1 MRPRTKLA
9 TPSVQRTIVFSL
21 WLALVFG
28 LFAGRAGASDAS
40 LSTLASFQDTDH
52 FEIDSAILGRKL
64 SIFVRKPDGY
74 DEADGPYPTVYAIDG
89 DILFPILAPYH
100 YLLTFDTDIPEAI
113 VVGLAYGTFSPEE
126 GNLRSYDYSWPPF
139 GPEFGLA
146 GAKDDNGGAAAFH
159 RFFTEELMP
168 KVESQY
174 KSDASR
180 RILIGQSRGAHFAL
194 YSAYQHPNAFWGRI
208 ASNPSLKPN
217 KENFFQDLTGAE
229 PSGSSLYFSSGENDW
244 PRLRDEALSLFDHL
258 NSQASLPWRLKT
270 VTVPGGTHAA
280 NLVDV
285 YRDGIKWLFN
295 QEEISK
301 VDGEAQH

>member
-1 MRPRTKLA
+1 
-9 TPSVQRTIVFSL
+9 
-21 WLALVFG
+21 
-28 LFAGRAGASDAS
+28 
-40 LSTLASFQDTDH
+40 
-52 FEIDSAILGRKL
+52 
-64 SIFVRKPDGY
+64 
-74 DEADGPYPTVYAIDG
+74 
-89 DILFPILAPYH
+89 
-100 YLLTFDTDIPEAI
+100 
-113 VVGLAYGTFSPEE
+113 
-126 GNLRSYDYSWPPF
+126 
-139 GPEFGLA
+139 
-146 GAKDDNGGAAAFH
+146 
-159 RFFTEELMP
+159 
-168 KVESQY
+168 
-174 KSDASR
+174 
-180 RILIGQSRGAHFAL
+180 LIGQSRGAHFAL

-217 KENFFQDLTGAE
+217 KENFFKDLSGAE
-229 PSGSSLYFSSGENDW
+229 QSGSSLYFSSGENDW